1 MCERVA
7 EFAAFPFDRF
17 TNRRHQPEPVR
28 DAVRRHQADRR
39 TAVVQREHAE
49 VEGRPPLRIDRD
61 SRALL
66 DPGTDLVA
74 RTAGRREV
82 DAGCASACHPSMTP
96 ERQLRA
102 LYSTP
107 QDPCSAIL

>member
-1 MCERVA
+1 MCQRVA
-7 EFAAFPFDRF
+7 EFAALTFDRF
-17 TNRRHQPEPVR
+17 SNRRRKPESVR

-39 TAVVQREHAE
+39 TAVVQRQHAE
-49 VEGRPPLRIDRD
+49 VEGRPPFRIDRD

-74 RTAGRREV
+74 RTAGRREI
-82 DAGCASACHPSMTP
+82 DAGCAFACHPSMTP
-96 ERQLRA
+96 ERQRRA

-107 QDPCSAIL
+107 EEPCS